1 MDHQSSRKKKNLNEK
16 LYIYMFQIFE
26 RIVSQSYQ
34 GNEIRG
40 KEEEQLPTP
49 RTITLFQE
57 RVIRSSGS
65 IQYRE

>member
-1 MDHQSSRKKKNLNEK
+1 
-16 LYIYMFQIFE
+16 MFQIFE

>member
-1 MDHQSSRKKKNLNEK
+1 MKNYI
-16 LYIYMFQIFE
+16 YIYMFQIFE